1 MPRQAA
7 VRAEP
12 QLELKYLLPQSR
24 APFAKAWLASVVR
37 PEREYPP
44 ALVITTYYDTPRLE
58 LLDEKIDSDYLKTKV
73 RVRWYGPL
81 DRRPATGP
89 VFAECKLREG
99 ATRDKQRVV
108 ADIRPAD
115 LESLPLSARL
125 WPALLD
131 GLRGEV
137 PHLPADLAPVMQMVY
152 ARHRFTD
159 GASARVALDTD
170 ISVVAVNPARLSCP
184 PRADSLPWAVF
195 EYKGHGADLPARL
208 GPVTRLGAR
217 RSAFSKYLACYE
229 HVTRRIA

>member
-81 DRRPATGP
+81 DRGPATGP

-115 LESLPLSARL
+115 LESLPLSAPL
-125 WPALLD
+125 WPALVD

-137 PHLPADLAPVMQMVY
+137 THLPADLAPVMQVVY

-170 ISVVAVNPARLSCP
+170 ISVEAINPARLSCP

-195 EYKGHGADLPARL
+195 EYKGHGVDLPARL
-208 GPVTRLGAR
+208 APVTRLGAR
-217 RSAFSKYLACYE
+217 RFAFSKYLACYE
-229 HVTRRIA
+229 HVTRRVP